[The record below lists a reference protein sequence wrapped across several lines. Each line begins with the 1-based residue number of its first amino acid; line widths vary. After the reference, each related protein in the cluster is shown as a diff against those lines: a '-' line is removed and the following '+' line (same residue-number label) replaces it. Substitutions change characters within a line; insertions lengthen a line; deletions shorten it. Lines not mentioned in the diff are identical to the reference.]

1 MLQSGTGI
9 EMLKIVPVSQAQA
22 NQRAGRSGRECPGK
36 CFRLYTEE
44 TYEDELQ
51 ENSVPEIERVNI
63 SQVILQLKAIGVVN
77 CIKFPYV
84 TPPSATSLRA
94 AFELLLDIGALDKVS
109 KYRFFFI
116 ANTYTI
122 THMIS

>member
-109 KYRFFFI
+109 KYRFFF
-116 ANTYTI
+116 
-122 THMIS
+122 HS